1 VTAGQP
7 ADGWGHNLGE
17 FIACY
22 RADWV
27 IGGRATGYT
36 AQHRDERGRP
46 RGPVLQAPTLDE
58 LVRCP

>member
-7 ADGWGHNLGE
+7 AGGWGQSLGE

-46 RGPVLQAPTLDE
+46 RGPVLLPP
-58 LVRCP
+58 RPRP